1 MRMVIQR
8 VTSVSL
14 NADGVPYDQ
23 MDKGILAMVGIQSG
37 DDNEKVMSYM
47 MDKLIHLRI
56 FEDENDKMNL
66 SIQDLGLGLFLV
78 SNFTL
83 YGDCRHGRRPSYS
96 SGAPVEEA
104 SRIYEKFLTYA
115 RQYAKDVGVEVH
127 SGLFQADMQIDVH
140 LSGPVTLLLD
150 SDKVF

>member
-8 VTSVSL
+8 VSSCQL
-14 NADGVPYDQ
+14 FADGIDQ
-23 MDKGILAMVGIQSG
+23 GKMQDGLLALIGIEQS
-37 DDNEKVMSYM
+37 DDDEKVMAYM
-47 MDKLIHLRI
+47 LDKLKNLRV
-56 FEDENDKMNL
+56 FEDEEGKMNL
-66 SIQDLGLGLFLV
+66 SVTDKGYGLYLV

-96 SGAPVEEA
+96 TGAKVEDA
-104 SRIYEKFLTYA
+104 KRIYEKFVA
-115 RQYAKDVGVEVH
+115 YAKAHTDLPLYTGV
-127 SGLFQADMQIDVH
+127 FQAMMDLHVV

>member
-8 VTSVSL
+8 VSSCRL
-14 NADGVPYDQ
+14 IADGIDQ
-23 MDKGILAMVGIQSG
+23 GQMGDGLLAMVGIEDG
-37 DDNEKVMSYM
+37 DENEKVMTYM
-47 MDKLIHLRI
+47 LDKLMNLRV
-56 FEDENDKMNL
+56 FEDEEGKLNL
-66 SIQDLGLGLFLV
+66 SVTDKQYGVYIV

-96 SGAPVEEA
+96 SGA
-104 SRIYEKFLTYA
+104 
-115 RQYAKDVGVEVH
+115 GVEKAHMIYDRFIDFAKKNAKVPLFT
-127 SGLFQADMQIDVH
+127 GVFQAMMDIEAT

>member
-1 MRMVIQR
+1 MRIVIQR
-8 VTSVSL
+8 VSSVSL
-14 NADGVPYDQ
+14 TADGVPYDQ
-23 MDKGILAMVGIQSG
+23 MGEGILAMVGIESG
-37 DDNEKVMSYM
+37 DNSEKVMNYM
-47 MDKLIHLRI
+47 LDTLVHMRI
-56 FEDENDKMNL
+56 FEDENGKMNL
-66 SIQDLGLGLFLV
+66 SVKDLGLGLFLV

-96 SGAPVEEA
+96 SGAPVDEA
-104 SRIYEKFLTYA
+104 ARIYDAFLD
-115 RQYAKDVGVEVH
+115 YAKKNAGVEIH

>member
-1 MRMVIQR
+1 MRIVIQR
-8 VTSVSL
+8 VSSVSL
-14 NADGVPYDQ
+14 VADGKPYDA
-23 MDKGILAMVGIQSG
+23 MGAGILAMVGIQSG
-37 DDNEKVMSYM
+37 DDSEKVMSYM
-47 MDKLIHLRI
+47 LDKIVNLRI
-56 FEDENDKMNL
+56 FEDENGKMNL
-66 SIQDLGLGLFLV
+66 SVRDLSLGIFLV

-104 SRIYEKFLTYA
+104 ARIYDKFLSYA
-115 RQYAKDVGVEVH
+115 REHAGVEVH
-127 SGLFQADMQIDVH
+127 SGLFQAEMEIDTH

>member
-1 MRMVIQR
+1 
-8 VTSVSL
+8 
-14 NADGVPYDQ
+14 
-23 MDKGILAMVGIQSG
+23 
-37 DDNEKVMSYM
+37 
-47 MDKLIHLRI
+47 
-56 FEDENDKMNL
+56 MNL
-66 SIQDLGLGLFLV
+66 SVKDLGLGLFLV

-96 SGAPVEEA
+96 SGAAVDEA
-104 SRIYEKFLTYA
+104 ARIYDAFLD
-115 RQYAKDVGVEVH
+115 YAKKNAGVEIH

>member
-1 MRMVIQR
+1 MRIVIQR
-8 VTSVSL
+8 VSSVSL
-14 NADGVPYDQ
+14 VADGEPYDQ
-23 MDKGILAMVGIQSG
+23 MGEGILAMVGIKSG

-47 MDKLIHLRI
+47 LDKLVHMRI
-56 FEDENDKMNL
+56 FEDENGKMNL
-66 SIQDLGLGLFLV
+66 SIKDLGFGLFLV

-104 SRIYEKFLTYA
+104 SRIYDAFLE
-115 RQYAKDVGVEVH
+115 YAKKNAGVEMH